1 MSSSPQAW
9 ARQCTLHACASSRPP
24 GDAPEC
30 LSGGALRPHAWLL
43 ESAATNAYAHCGSR
57 RRRPSPARVPP
68 GGCLGRASW
77 WRRLPTSGC
86 QLTATNPSSTASS
99 SPTQRPSPTTPAHSA
114 WRGLIPSTTQLHMVL
129 PPWIHGARASTRAD
143 APLLASSLS
152 PVVLHQR
159 HLNVQQLVQIHRHQ
173 PSVASLAVG
182 VGLCPTPPCSLASFP
197 PATHRSH

>member
-1 MSSSPQAW
+1 MPERRCPVPACMA
-9 ARQCTLHACASSRPP
+9 ARVGSDQCLR
-24 GDAPEC
+24 
-30 LSGGALRPHAWLL
+30 ALWLA
-43 ESAATNAYAHCGSR
+43 SAATLARTRSSR
-57 RRRPSPARVPP
+57 WLSGACLVVAAAPHLWLPANCHQP
-68 GGCLGRASW
+68 
-77 WRRLPTSGC
+77 LP
-86 QLTATNPSSTASS
+86 STASS

-129 PPWIHGARASTRAD
+129 PPWIHGARASTRVD